1 MTATLARTASHTR
14 VLVDT
19 AVPDDVAALRDLY
32 QAVYGD
38 CYPLRLGTDPVAMV
52 NAMDDATVDWRVARD
67 TSTGELVGSALLR
80 TDMPLR
86 IGKVEGIVVHPDH
99 GGAGIAG
106 LLLETLMDSAF
117 GTGGHL
123 DSVYATARC
132 VSPAPQR
139 LLLRHGFHPL
149 GVLPGAVTLREVET
163 LALLVRYREGIPGPR
178 RGAGT
183 VPREV
188 APLLRAARG
197 HGVEFADYRVAGDPV
212 AARARTET
220 DLDVSHD
227 SELVLPGYERA
238 ASRAARTLPLH
249 RPNTLLMTPDGH
261 FEAYAV
267 IDAVAGNGLLLH
279 ADDSREDPEEA
290 LGGILRAMAERGA
303 AYIEAVLPLHDR
315 NRIEQYLA
323 HGFTPTALYPAMRKE
338 DGVWHDYLLLSHTT
352 IRVDAE
358 TLRVD
363 ERLSPYVREHSHVR
377 APACPDDSANPLIPT
392 K

>member
-1 MTATLARTASHTR
+1 MTATLARPAAHTR

-52 NAMDDATVDWRVARD
+52 TAMDDSTVDWRVARD
-67 TSTGELVGSALLR
+67 TATGELVGSALLR
-80 TDMPLR
+80 IDMPLR

-117 GTGGHL
+117 GAEGRL

-163 LALLVRYREGIPGPR
+163 LALLVRYRDGIPTR
-178 RGAGT
+178 RRAPGT
-183 VPREV
+183 VPREL
-188 APLLRAARG
+188 APLLEAARS
-197 HGVEFADYRVAGDPV
+197 HGVDFDDLQVATELV
-212 AARARTET
+212 AARTRTDT
-220 DLDVSHD
+220 DLEVSHD
-227 SELVLPGYERA
+227 AGLVLKRFARA
-238 ASRAARTLPLH
+238 ASGTAPALPLH
-249 RPNTLLMTPDGH
+249 RPNTLLMTPDGR

-267 IDAVAGNGLLLH
+267 IDAVAGHGLLLGGH
-279 ADDSREDPEEA
+279 PSPEDPEEA
-290 LGGILRAMAERGA
+290 LGDILREMADRGA

-315 NRIEQYLA
+315 NRIEQHLA
-323 HGFTPTALYPAMRKE
+323 HGFTPTALYPAMRLE
-338 DGVWHDYLLLSHTT
+338 DGIWHDYLLLGHTT
-352 IRVDAE
+352 ARVDADA
-358 TLRVD
+358 LDVD
-363 ERLSPYVREHSHVR
+363 ERFAPYVQQHSHVR
-377 APACPDDSANPLIPT
+377 APACPNPSDT
-392 K
+392 VKRG